1 MIALIAI
8 LVGFGCGYIGWDI
21 GLALYAAV
29 FESLRH
35 YDLDAVIDSRA
46 TLDLIRVTFA
56 AVGFLVGLWLAWR
69 WRLRDVPAAGGETSR
84 IFAIGALAGTGG
96 AVMAHMADV
105 GGLFI
110 QVFGVGKDA
119 YILIMLAASFLML
132 VLGVAL
138 AVGFYGGWRPKRAFA
153 GRTAA
158 AFAGALG
165 LIFCGL
171 AVNKAL
177 SPPYGRSWPP
187 VVWVEIRF
195 PASVTVPPAKETAE
209 VELRTDQGREEGHP
223 SEWLREGDRLVLRAS
238 VDLAARTRQRVVVL
252 SLPGEPERH
261 FRMRFPSNPK
271 PSHGYGRWRR
281 IDGIAPAGQ
290 ALQPPAGSDG
300 DFAIRYMIL

>member
-29 FESLRH
+29 FETLRH

-46 TLDLIRVTFA
+46 TLDLIRMTFA
-56 AVGFLVGLWLAWR
+56 AGGFLVGLWLAWR
-69 WRLRDVPAAGGETSR
+69 WRLRDVPAGETSI
-84 IFAIGALAGTGG
+84 IFAIGALAGAGG
-96 AVMAHMADV
+96 AVMAHLADV